1 MSSASPL
8 RTALAGIAS
17 RISDDMTERDVENAF
32 LDEDFFSTLG
42 YEGSG
47 RDLRSEWTLP
57 DNRRPDYVT
66 LDANESVTAVY
77 EFKTTGR
84 DLGPHTDQL
93 FHYVTELKA
102 DYGVLTNGEQLRL
115 YRRNGSASQLLDI
128 RLSEATESD
137 ARNLQGA
144 LQKPVWDITNPESVE
159 TYLDDLDFVSLDGDL
174 GREHF
179 FETFR
184 LEEDSSF
191 ADLVAAMVDLLRELR
206 DEEAK
211 FVKGAYDFWEASYA
225 SEPDE
230 VPNSWDPFIDGA
242 QSLRDFMFCLESG
255 HALLARLL
263 LAKAC
268 EDHDFFPRGW
278 GLQRY
283 FGELQGFSDSI
294 DLDAYP
300 VAINGLMED
309 MRERLVESLFEDD
322 IFVWWTEAY
331 QEELSRGHADSYS
344 LFREVARE
352 GSDIT
357 AVSRATR
364 ERFSRAVAHV
374 SFSVLK
380 FDFSRIEG
388 DPLGDLY
395 QRYFDPKTAPASYRR
410 RAHLRGPREE
420 STQRR
425 VQRLVA
431 VVPTR
436 PSRRCRS
443 HRQG

>member
-1 MSSASPL
+1 MSPASTL
-8 RTALAGIAS
+8 RNALAGIAS

-93 FHYVTELKA
+93 FHYATELKA

-115 YRRNGSASQLLDI
+115 YRRNGGESQLLDI
-128 RLSEATESD
+128 RLADVTESD

-144 LQKPVWDITNPESVE
+144 LQKPIWDITNPESVE
-159 TYLDDLDFVSLDGDL
+159 TYLGDLDPVSLDGDL

-184 LEEDSSF
+184 LEEDSPF
-191 ADLVAAMVDLLRELR
+191 AELVTAMVDLLRELR
-206 DEEAK
+206 DEEEAK

-230 VPNSWDPFIDGA
+230 VPNSWDPFINGA

-268 EDHDFFPRGW
+268 EDHDFFPRNW

-331 QEELSRGHADSYS
+331 QEELSRNSESYT
-344 LFREVARE
+344 LGRKFR
-352 GSDIT
+352 
-357 AVSRATR
+357 
-364 ERFSRAVAHV
+364 
-374 SFSVLK
+374 
-380 FDFSRIEG
+380 
-388 DPLGDLY
+388 
-395 QRYFDPKTAPASYRR
+395 
-410 RAHLRGPREE
+410 
-420 STQRR
+420 
-425 VQRLVA
+425 
-431 VVPTR
+431 
-436 PSRRCRS
+436 
-443 HRQG
+443 